1 MPDSYTHLWLQSSDA
16 VCGLSGY
23 LASSW
28 SLWCLCCLS
37 LPWPYRSDD
46 SNCYCSPPSSEE
58 LLAPHRLVQKG
69 FFVVALAGHMSASL
83 LPWWPSWHSAG
94 VLSPGWLKKS
104 SNHFVHSTPLCA
116 MPKVRPGIFGACGSA
131 GQGWPSQWAGEVH
144 HNACVILCIYG
155 SGSLDATLEDMFDG
169 LVPCSFVGS
178 DTGMYSFNADFR
190 LLLAQH
196 APAAT
201 VSAVSFLPVPLR
213 WRSVFAGRRAWRIR
227 IWNAQRAQDGFVAFW
242 SNNATPP
249 VFEMVLLAPLC
260 LLHTIFSHPTSNRTQ
275 MMISISLRLK
285 LISTLKTQGAKS
297 VHGLL

>member
-1 MPDSYTHLWLQSSDA
+1 MPDSYTHLWLQKSDA

-28 SLWCLCCLS
+28 AYDAFVAFLCPDRTEVMIPVVIAPRPLRKNCWHHTDWSKSDFLWWLLQDTCLQVCFL
-37 LPWPYRSDD
+37 DD
-46 SNCYCSPPSSEE
+46 RVDIV
-58 LLAPHRLVQKG
+58 H
-69 FFVVALAGHMSASL
+69 
-83 LPWWPSWHSAG
+83 AG

-104 SNHFVHSTPLCA
+104 SSHFVHSTPDST

-131 GQGWPSQWAGEVH
+131 GQGWPSQWASEVR

-201 VSAVSFLPVPLR
+201 VSAVSFLPVPLLCVIVKANDLASCNARNASSR
-213 WRSVFAGRRAWRIR
+213 WAARCTPKAWHRKRSQRRVFAGRRAWRIR
-227 IWNAQRAQDGFVAFW
+227 IWNAQRRV
-242 SNNATPP
+242 
-249 VFEMVLLAPLC
+249 
-260 LLHTIFSHPTSNRTQ
+260 
-275 MMISISLRLK
+275 SLRIK
-285 LISTLKTQGAKS
+285 KPLIK
-297 VHGLL
+297 V